1 MIHIY
6 NRPKF
11 PIELQIIESIPM
23 ALGPWF
29 IISLEELIHQKYT
42 MSIPSNLSKEFVDFV
57 KAIGDSKTK
66 QDEDLIVVREMAFLK
81 KTIMDNK
88 SSDVWILD
96 GL

>member
-1 MIHIY
+1 M
-6 NRPKF
+6 
-11 PIELQIIESIPM
+11 
-23 ALGPWF
+23 
-29 IISLEELIHQKYT
+29 
-42 MSIPSNLSKEFVDFV
+42 DFV

>member
-1 MIHIY
+1 
-6 NRPKF
+6 
-11 PIELQIIESIPM
+11 M

-29 IISLEELIHQKYT
+29 IISLEELIHLKYT